1 MVDTRYFMQVFNKLV
16 GRRPDFEFNPEVE
29 LVENGETKTVL
40 EHLKEVELS
49 SNDVSRVI
57 PNIIKDLKSKENN
70 FAITTKLTNRH
81 PQRVDEVIEVLETLV
96 GDSGWR
102 SIKVFTGGA
111 TLGDID
117 DEIDFIKFA
126 LMPKVRNLAFERMVD
141 GNPMTLLKIME
152 YAKENR
158 ELKKIINFYKEGV
171 PENYNMAL
179 QDIESELDSASV
191 NLLQSLKS
199 DKPIKYKPT
208 PRAENILQGL
218 NEDTFT
224 ELYRILETVDGNN
237 PLKRF
242 MKDSIGEP
250 AKIKILKDIVTGDD
264 PAKVRGQVAEVSAG
278 TRAKPKRVAELG
290 KPKEGN
296 LSPEILSVKETDEK
310 GSWKRFYGKLTP
322 REYVISI
329 NPSLDEEAI
338 LGMIREIKKPDTQIS
353 RDYQNARIQ
362 NVDITREELEADD
375 DLIDFLDSAEEEGLD
390 LFQGEA
396 SNSPPKYP
404 FLTILILNDKIE
416 EPNSYKF
423 VDFKFGKIQAGKA
436 IIENMLFIFSKFN
449 MSIENEFRSKFNEY
463 MVNGDAEAVYGVLK
477 DLNFSEVE
485 NEIKSFIDQKAG
497 VIKQVIIR
505 NIMELLGTMNSKLT
519 YYKPSLKAFKDAG
532 RTERRRVKSFVTR
545 EDFQQ
550 DPKAQVSI
558 DTDTAIEY
566 LYLVGLI
573 EERE

>member
-1 MVDTRYFMQVFNKLV
+1 MARPTAFMDIFGKLV
-16 GRRPDFEFNPEVE
+16 GRRPDFEFNPEIKLNE
-29 LVENGETKTVL
+29 DNEEEISKPVL
-40 EHLKEVELS
+40 EQLKEIQLTN
-49 SNDVSRVI
+49 NDISRVI

-117 DEIDFIKFA
+117 DEVDFIKFA

-141 GNPMTLLKIME
+141 GNPMTLLKILE
-152 YAKENR
+152 YAKQNQ

-179 QDIESELDSASV
+179 RDIESELDSSSV

-264 PAKVRGQVAEVSAG
+264 PAKVRGQVAEISAG
-278 TRAKPKRVAELG
+278 TKTKG
-290 KPKEGN
+290 
-296 LSPEILSVKETDEK
+296 EK
-310 GSWKRFYGKLTP
+310 SWKRFYGKLTP
-322 REYVISI
+322 REYVISL
-329 NPSLDEEAI
+329 NPSLDEEQI

-353 RDYQNARIQ
+353 RDYQNARTQ
-362 NVDITREELEADD
+362 KVDITRGELEEDD
-375 DLIDFLDSAEEEGLD
+375 DLIDFLDSAEEEGLE

-416 EPNSYKF
+416 EPNDYKF
-423 VDFKFGKIQAGKA
+423 VDFEFGKIQAGKA

-463 MVNGDAEAVYGVLK
+463 MVNGDVGAVYGVLK

-519 YYKPSLKAFKDAG
+519 YYKPSPKAFKDAG

-566 LYLVGLI
+566 LYLIGLI

>member
-1 MVDTRYFMQVFNKLV
+1 MDVFSKLV
-16 GRRPDFEFNPEVE
+16 GRRPDFEFNPEIE
-29 LVENGETKTVL
+29 LAEGGETKPVL

-49 SNDVSRVI
+49 NNDVSRVI

-141 GNPMTLLKIME
+141 GNPMTLLKILE
-152 YAKENR
+152 YAKQNQ
-158 ELKKIINFYKEGV
+158 ELKKIINFYKEDV

-179 QDIESELDSASV
+179 QDIELELDSSSV

-237 PLKRF
+237 PIKRF

-264 PAKVRGQVAEVSAG
+264 PARVRGQVAEISAG
-278 TRAKPKRVAELG
+278 TKTKG
-290 KPKEGN
+290 
-296 LSPEILSVKETDEK
+296 EK
-310 GSWKRFYGKLTP
+310 SWKRFYGKLTP
-322 REYVISI
+322 REYVISL
-329 NPSLDEEAI
+329 NPSLNEEGI

-353 RDYQNARIQ
+353 RDYQNARTQ
-362 NVDITREELEADD
+362 NVDITRGELEDDD

-423 VDFKFGKIQAGKA
+423 VDFGFGKIQAGKA

-449 MSIENEFRSKFNEY
+449 MSIKNEFRSKFNEY
-463 MVNGDAEAVYGVLK
+463 MVNGDVGAVYGVLK
-477 DLNFSEVE
+477 NLNFSEVE

-519 YYKPSLKAFKDAG
+519 YYKPSPKAFKDAG

>member
-1 MVDTRYFMQVFNKLV
+1 MVDFRSKYFMDVFSKLV
-16 GRRPDFEFNPEVE
+16 GRRPDFEFNPEIE
-29 LVENGETKTVL
+29 LAEGGETKPVL

-49 SNDVSRVI
+49 NNDVSRVI

-141 GNPMTLLKIME
+141 GNPMTLLKILE
-152 YAKENR
+152 YAKQNQ
-158 ELKKIINFYKEGV
+158 ELKKIINFYKEDV

-179 QDIESELDSASV
+179 QDIELELDSSSV

-237 PLKRF
+237 PIKRF

-264 PAKVRGQVAEVSAG
+264 PARVRGQVAEISAG
-278 TRAKPKRVAELG
+278 TKTKG
-290 KPKEGN
+290 
-296 LSPEILSVKETDEK
+296 EK
-310 GSWKRFYGKLTP
+310 SWKRFYGKLTP
-322 REYVISI
+322 REYVISL
-329 NPSLDEEAI
+329 NPSLNEEGI

-353 RDYQNARIQ
+353 RDYQNARTQ
-362 NVDITREELEADD
+362 NVDITRGELEDDD

-423 VDFKFGKIQAGKA
+423 VDFGFGKIQAGKA

-449 MSIENEFRSKFNEY
+449 MSIKNEFRSKFNEY
-463 MVNGDAEAVYGVLK
+463 MVNGDVGAVYGVLK
-477 DLNFSEVE
+477 NLNFSEVE

-519 YYKPSLKAFKDAG
+519 YYKPSPKAFKDAG

>member
-1 MVDTRYFMQVFNKLV
+1 M
-16 GRRPDFEFNPEVE
+16 
-29 LVENGETKTVL
+29 
-40 EHLKEVELS
+40 
-49 SNDVSRVI
+49 
-57 PNIIKDLKSKENN
+57 
-70 FAITTKLTNRH
+70 
-81 PQRVDEVIEVLETLV
+81 
-96 GDSGWR
+96 
-102 SIKVFTGGA
+102 
-111 TLGDID
+111 
-117 DEIDFIKFA
+117 
-126 LMPKVRNLAFERMVD
+126 
-141 GNPMTLLKIME
+141 
-152 YAKENR
+152 
-158 ELKKIINFYKEGV
+158 GV
-171 PENYNMAL
+171 PL
-179 QDIESELDSASV
+179 

-237 PLKRF
+237 PIKRF

-264 PAKVRGQVAEVSAG
+264 PARVRGQVAEISAG
-278 TRAKPKRVAELG
+278 TKTKG
-290 KPKEGN
+290 
-296 LSPEILSVKETDEK
+296 EK
-310 GSWKRFYGKLTP
+310 SWKRFYGKLTP
-322 REYVISI
+322 REYVISL
-329 NPSLDEEAI
+329 NPSLNEEGI

-353 RDYQNARIQ
+353 RDYQNARTQ
-362 NVDITREELEADD
+362 NVDITRGELEDDD

-423 VDFKFGKIQAGKA
+423 VDFGFGKIQAGKA

-449 MSIENEFRSKFNEY
+449 MSIKNEFRSKFNEY
-463 MVNGDAEAVYGVLK
+463 MVNGDVGAVYGVLK
-477 DLNFSEVE
+477 NLNFSEVE

-519 YYKPSLKAFKDAG
+519 YYKPSPKAFKDAG

>member
-1 MVDTRYFMQVFNKLV
+1 MDVFSKLV
-16 GRRPDFEFNPEVE
+16 GRRPDFEFNPEIQIVE
-29 LVENGETKTVL
+29 DGENKPVL
-40 EHLKEVELS
+40 EHLKEVQLS
-49 SNDVSRVI
+49 NNDVSKVI

-70 FAITTKLTNRH
+70 FAITTKLSNRH
-81 PQRVDEVIEVLETLV
+81 PQRVDEVIKVLESLL

-102 SIKVFTGGA
+102 GIKVFTGGA

-117 DEIDFIKFA
+117 DEVDFIKFA

-141 GNPMTLLKIME
+141 GNPMTLLKILE
-152 YAKENR
+152 YAKKNR
-158 ELKKIINFYKEGV
+158 EIKKIINFYKEGA
-171 PENYNMAL
+171 PENYEMAIS
-179 QDIESELDSASV
+179 DVASELDSISV
-191 NLLQSLKS
+191 DLLQSLKS

-224 ELYRILETVDGNN
+224 ELYKILETVDGNN

-264 PAKVRGQVAEVSAG
+264 PAKVRGQVAEISAG
-278 TRAKPKRVAELG
+278 TKTKG
-290 KPKEGN
+290 
-296 LSPEILSVKETDEK
+296 EK
-310 GSWKRFYGKLTP
+310 SWKRFYGKLTP

-329 NPSLDEEAI
+329 NPSLNEEAI

-353 RDYQNARIQ
+353 RDYQNARTQ
-362 NVDITREELEADD
+362 NVDITRGELEADD

-390 LFQGEA
+390 LFKGEA
-396 SNSPPKYP
+396 SNSPPEYP

-423 VDFKFGKIQAGKA
+423 VDFEFGKIQAGKA

-449 MSIENEFRSKFNEY
+449 MSIEKEFRSKFNEY
-463 MVNGDAEAVYGVLK
+463 MVNGDVGAVYGVLK
-477 DLNFSEVE
+477 NLNFSEVE

-497 VIKQVIIR
+497 IIKQVIIR
-505 NIMELLGTMNSKLT
+505 NIMELLGTINSKLT
-519 YYKPSLKAFKDAG
+519 YYKPSPKAFKDAG

-566 LYLVGLI
+566 LYLIGLI

>member
-1 MVDTRYFMQVFNKLV
+1 MDVFSKLV
-16 GRRPDFEFNPEVE
+16 GRRPDFEFNPEIE
-29 LVENGETKTVL
+29 LAEGGETKPVL

-49 SNDVSRVI
+49 NNDVSRVI

-141 GNPMTLLKIME
+141 GNPMTLLKILE
-152 YAKENR
+152 YAKQNQ
-158 ELKKIINFYKEGV
+158 ELKKTINFYKEDV

-179 QDIESELDSASV
+179 QDIELELDSSSV

-237 PLKRF
+237 PIKRF

-264 PAKVRGQVAEVSAG
+264 PARVRGQVAEISAG
-278 TRAKPKRVAELG
+278 TKTKG
-290 KPKEGN
+290 
-296 LSPEILSVKETDEK
+296 EK
-310 GSWKRFYGKLTP
+310 SWKRFYGKLTP
-322 REYVISI
+322 REYVISL
-329 NPSLDEEAI
+329 NPSLNEEGI

-353 RDYQNARIQ
+353 RDYQNARTQ
-362 NVDITREELEADD
+362 NVDITRGELEDDD

-423 VDFKFGKIQAGKA
+423 VDFGFGKIQAGKA

-449 MSIENEFRSKFNEY
+449 MSIKNEFRSKFNEY
-463 MVNGDAEAVYGVLK
+463 MVNGDVGAVYGVLK
-477 DLNFSEVE
+477 NLNFSEVE

-519 YYKPSLKAFKDAG
+519 YYKPSPKAFKDAG